1 MSIDKKW
8 IKSYNSTRISRVNKR
23 IICHAPF
30 QSINFT
36 QNGDATVCCYNRKHV
51 LGRYPSDNLKRIW
64 FGKEAQ
70 QLREY
75 IKKNDLSKGCETC
88 AMQIESNNFAS
99 VHARH
104 FDFQSDHPIKHFLKK
119 IKSYFKTK
127 HFIAYP
133 RVIEFELSNTCNLEC
148 VMCSG
153 EFSSS
158 IRKNRENKPAL
169 EEVYDEAFV
178 KQLEVF
184 IPYLDEVKFY
194 GGEPFLIPVYYE
206 IWEKIALLNPTC
218 RISVQTNATTLN
230 NKVKNC
236 LENGNFHLN
245 ISLDSLVKENF
256 EHIRKNANF
265 ERVMDNLK
273 YFHSYTKSKSTFFG
287 ISTCVMRDNWKE
299 LPDFIRF
306 CNQLEVPIYF
316 HTVYFPSVRALWNLD
331 SDQLEEISLFLS
343 KESFPS
349 GSEIQRKNKIH
360 FEDTLKL
367 IQQWQTEAKRIED
380 LLASFVPN
388 IESNEP
394 LQKLYFRFSKSI
406 NEKIDFDEAQRE
418 KHFQNIFKKMTQLI
432 SLLPENYPIETI
444 FSQLDEIGVE
454 QCMEALHINNEEIL
468 VNQLLHLS
476 DEN

>member
-1 MSIDKKW
+1 
-8 IKSYNSTRISRVNKR
+8 
-23 IICHAPF
+23 
-30 QSINFT
+30 
-36 QNGDATVCCYNRKHV
+36 
-51 LGRYPSDNLKRIW
+51 
-64 FGKEAQ
+64 
-70 QLREY
+70 
-75 IKKNDLSKGCETC
+75 
-88 AMQIESNNFAS
+88 
-99 VHARH
+99 
-104 FDFQSDHPIKHFLKK
+104 
-119 IKSYFKTK
+119 
-127 HFIAYP
+127 
-133 RVIEFELSNTCNLEC
+133 
-148 VMCSG
+148 
-153 EFSSS
+153 
-158 IRKNRENKPAL
+158 
-169 EEVYDEAFV
+169 
-178 KQLEVF
+178 
-184 IPYLDEVKFY
+184 
-194 GGEPFLIPVYYE
+194 VYYE